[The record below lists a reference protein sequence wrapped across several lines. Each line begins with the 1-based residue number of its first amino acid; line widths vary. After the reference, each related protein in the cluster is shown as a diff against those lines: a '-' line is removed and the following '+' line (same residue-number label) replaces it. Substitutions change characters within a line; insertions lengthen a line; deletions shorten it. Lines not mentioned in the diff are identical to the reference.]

1 MSRGFV
7 KEDDQEEIPLV
18 PQRAYLPEGV
28 TNFVTRVGM
37 DQLLAEKQML
47 VNEKDNLSSANENE
61 KRIALNYIN
70 ARLHLLNNRIAEAK
84 VVNQNEQPQ
93 NEIRFGALVTLKTEG
108 SGNIQTFQIV
118 GVDEADIS
126 KGKISFISPLAK
138 TLINKKT
145 GDMVILKQAKKDTVF
160 KVMDIAYREA

>member
-28 TNFVTRVGM
+28 TNFVTPVGM

-47 VNEKDNLSSANENE
+47 IDEKDNMSGTRENE
-61 KRIALNYIN
+61 KRIALNLIN
-70 ARLHLLNNRIAEAK
+70 AKLQLLNNRIAEARI
-84 VVNQNEQPQ
+84 VNLKEQPL
-93 NEIRFGALVTLKTEG
+93 NEIRFGAKVTLKTEG
-108 SGNIQTFQIV
+108 SASKTFQIV

-126 KGKISFISPLAK
+126 KGKISFISPVARS
-138 TLINKKT
+138 LINKKT
-145 GDMVILKQAKKDTVF
+145 GDKVVLKQANE
-160 KVMDIAYREA
+160 DIVYEILDITYS